1 MSLLPLNESKE
12 LHKLDEYFGKRIDYL
27 NQLNLIVHPLYVE
40 KKYLKLL
47 SIILDIDIVGLTES
61 EARELLSLFI
71 ELQKYAGTVYV
82 LKKVMSI
89 FFNDVV
95 LNDQIGNYEFDFNV
109 ELKNDVSAE
118 KLNKIKT
125 LANKYKNVR
134 SKLRNIIINLPLL
147 QTEIKL
153 NSACVFGLDIDSKSL
168 IQQEFNAEIHLKS
181 GCSFRLNFNTSANLE
196 DLKSGFYKQ
205 GGLLWRL

>member
-82 LKKVMSI
+82 LKKVR
-89 FFNDVV
+89 VCW
-95 LNDQIGNYEFDFNV
+95 LCG
-109 ELKNDVSAE
+109 K
-118 KLNKIKT
+118 
-125 LANKYKNVR
+125 
-134 SKLRNIIINLPLL
+134 
-147 QTEIKL
+147 
-153 NSACVFGLDIDSKSL
+153 
-168 IQQEFNAEIHLKS
+168 
-181 GCSFRLNFNTSANLE
+181 
-196 DLKSGFYKQ
+196 
-205 GGLLWRL
+205 

>member
-12 LHKLDEYFGKRIDYL
+12 LHRLDEYFGKRIDYL

-47 SIILDIDIVGLTES
+47 SIILDIDIVGLTEN

-82 LKKVMSI
+82 LKKVMGI
-89 FFNDVV
+89 FFNDVI
-95 LNDQIGNYEFDFNV
+95 LNDQIGNYEFDFIV
-109 ELKNDVSAE
+109 ELKNDVSVE
-118 KLNKIKT
+118 KLKKIKS

-147 QTEIKL
+147 QTNTKL
-153 NSACVFGLDIDSKSL
+153 NSACVFGLEINSKSS
-168 IQQEFNAEIHLKS
+168 IKEDFATAIYLKS
-181 GCSFRLNFNTSANLE
+181 GCSFRLNFDTSTNFE
-196 DLKSGFYKQ
+196 NLKSEFNKQ

>member
-47 SIILDIDIVGLTES
+47 SVILDIDIVGLTEN

-82 LKKVMSI
+82 LKKVMGI
-89 FFNDVV
+89 FFNDVI
-95 LNDQIGNYEFDFNV
+95 LNDQIGNYEFDFIV
-109 ELKNDVSAE
+109 ELKNDVSVE
-118 KLNKIKT
+118 KLKKIKS

-147 QTEIKL
+147 QTNTKL
-153 NSACVFGLDIDSKSL
+153 NSTCVFSLEINSKSL
-168 IQQEFNAEIHLKS
+168 IKEDFTTAIYLKS
-181 GCSFRLNFNTSANLE
+181 GCSFRLNFDISTNFENLE
-196 DLKSGFYKQ
+196 SEFNKQ

>member
-12 LHKLDEYFGKRIDYL
+12 LHRLDEYFGKRIDYL

-47 SIILDIDIVGLTES
+47 SVILDIDIVGLTEN

-82 LKKVMSI
+82 LKKVMGI
-89 FFNDVV
+89 FFNDVI
-95 LNDQIGNYEFDFNV
+95 LNDQIGNYEFDFIV
-109 ELKNDVSAE
+109 ELKNDVSVE
-118 KLNKIKT
+118 KLKKIKS

-147 QTEIKL
+147 QTNTKL
-153 NSACVFGLDIDSKSL
+153 NSTCVFSLEINSKSL
-168 IQQEFNAEIHLKS
+168 IKEDFTTAIYLKS
-181 GCSFRLNFNTSANLE
+181 GCSFRLNFDISTNFENLE
-196 DLKSGFYKQ
+196 SEFNKE